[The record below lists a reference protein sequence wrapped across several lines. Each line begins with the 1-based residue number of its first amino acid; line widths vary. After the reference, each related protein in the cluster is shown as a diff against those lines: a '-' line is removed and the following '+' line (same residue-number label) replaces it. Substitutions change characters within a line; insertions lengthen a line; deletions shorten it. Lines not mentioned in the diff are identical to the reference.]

1 MVLLSLCVVLQ
12 WLVSGIWIL
21 WHLRKGARLRE
32 WKYMLVHL
40 DGRVHTSIALF
51 YQRTIL
57 QGSTTLRVEK

>member
-51 YQRTIL
+51 Y
-57 QGSTTLRVEK
+57 